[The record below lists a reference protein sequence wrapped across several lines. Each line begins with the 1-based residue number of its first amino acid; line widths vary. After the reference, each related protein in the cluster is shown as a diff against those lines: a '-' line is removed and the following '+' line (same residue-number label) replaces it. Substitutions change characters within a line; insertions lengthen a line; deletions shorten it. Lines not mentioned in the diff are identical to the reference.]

1 MSAGDY
7 VVIRSAFQKKAI
19 TDYGTSVTRTP
30 VTKTTS
36 NTYGDETL
44 SDGTPG
50 SITVFFQPKLN
61 KSWDFSKD
69 GEIKGLDAL
78 MLTLYG
84 QALTKNDK
92 ITYQSKN
99 YRIHDIDDVY
109 LEGNKIYRRANLYIT
124 D

>member
-1 MSAGDY
+1 MGAGDY
-7 VVIRSAFQKKAI
+7 TVIRVNFQKKAI
-19 TDYGTSVTRTP
+19 TDYGVSVTRTP

-36 NTYGDETL
+36 NTYADETL
-44 SDGTPG
+44 TDGTPA
-50 SITVFFQPKLN
+50 SISVFFQPKLN
-61 KSWDFSKD
+61 KDWMFSKE

-92 ITYQSKN
+92 ITYQTKN
-99 YRIHDIDDVY
+99 YRIQDIDDVY
-109 LEGNKIYRRANLYIT
+109 LEGNKIYRRANLYII